1 MSQETLLVV
10 GGAGYI
16 GSHCTA
22 LLLEHG
28 YNALVL
34 DDLSTGHRE
43 AVPEEASLIIGDLG
57 DAALL
62 NNTFERHDISAVF
75 HFAALAIVSE
85 SIRQPLTYYKNNVAK
100 TAVLLQAMASHEVP
114 CFIFSSTAAVYG
126 EPGADVLGEDHPA
139 NPLNP
144 YGRSK
149 LMVEAMLS
157 DATEAL
163 ALRCA
168 SLRYF
173 NAAGTDPSGR
183 RGEDH
188 RPETHLIPRILLG
201 TLAHQGVAI
210 HPAADVP
217 PWIEIYGTD
226 YDTPD
231 GTCVRDF
238 IHVTDLAEAHL
249 LALRHLQQE
258 GESLVCNL
266 GSETGFSVRQV
277 IEAAARVTG
286 TSLPVQE
293 KSRRPNEPSRLVASA
308 AFSRRLLGWN
318 PRYSDLETI
327 IQTSWEWHKTH
338 PQGYAQS

>member
-1 MSQETLLVV
+1 
-10 GGAGYI
+10 
-16 GSHCTA
+16 
-22 LLLEHG
+22 
-28 YNALVL
+28 
-34 DDLSTGHRE
+34 
-43 AVPEEASLIIGDLG
+43 
-57 DAALL
+57 
-62 NNTFERHDISAVF
+62 
-75 HFAALAIVSE
+75 
-85 SIRQPLTYYKNNVAK
+85 
-100 TAVLLQAMASHEVP
+100 
-114 CFIFSSTAAVYG
+114 
-126 EPGADVLGEDHPA
+126 
-139 NPLNP
+139 
-144 YGRSK
+144 
-149 LMVEAMLS
+149 MVEAMLS
-157 DATEAL
+157 DAAEAL
-163 ALRCA
+163 ALRYA

-183 RGEDH
+183 WGEDH

-217 PWIEIYGTD
+217 PWIEVYGTD

-286 TSLPVQE
+286 TPLPVQE
-293 KSRRPNEPSRLVASA
+293 KPRRPNEPSRLVASSA
-308 AFSRRLLGWN
+308 LSRRLLGWN
-318 PRYSDLETI
+318 PRFSDLEAI
-327 IQTSWEWHKTH
+327 IQTSWEWHKAH
-338 PQGYAQS
+338 PQGYAPA